1 MFFHLSVAF
10 FSLTRTKIEPLQD
23 YLRPESCLAWE
34 NSCAVTS
41 SKPPSELSA
50 PARRFFMAH
59 WLRPQGKMLR
69 LLRLQR
75 LQVAGDASVVCPP
88 FPGTES
94 MPRFNSRRLLHSP
107 PSLSQHMSSG
117 QKGFASP
124 GNTRPVFP
132 LQSTAGHVTEG
143 NSFLF
148 FPLRQDIR
156 SPRWVGRPYLC
167 EIQRGIKSDTH
178 FKSASV
184 YILLRLHFKETLMP
198 LEDPAQR
205 SKEECSKRSSVD

>member
-1 MFFHLSVAF
+1 MFFLLSVAF

-34 NSCAVTS
+34 NSCAVPS
-41 SKPPSELSA
+41 SKPPFELSV

-59 WLRPQGKMLR
+59 WLRSQGK
-69 LLRLQR
+69 LLQ
-75 LQVAGDASVVCPP
+75 LQVAGDASVVRPP

-94 MPRFNSRRLLHSP
+94 MPRFNSRRLLRSP
-107 PSLSQHMSSG
+107 PSLSEHMASG

-132 LQSTAGHVTEG
+132 LQSTAATRDRKKH
-143 NSFLF
+143 SFLF

-156 SPRWVGRPYLC
+156 SPRWVARPYLC
-167 EIQRGIKSDTH
+167 EIQRGIK
-178 FKSASV
+178 
-184 YILLRLHFKETLMP
+184 
-198 LEDPAQR
+198 
-205 SKEECSKRSSVD
+205 